1 MQVYWETA
9 LRQAS
14 SMAPRKEAREVSMG
28 RETEER
34 EKRNRESM
42 HIKGKR
48 MKQEQKTKNICH

>member
-34 EKRNRESM
+34 RKRNRESM

-48 MKQEQKTKNICH
+48 RQKPQNVRIL